1 MHINGDLFSLNNWK
15 INIEFCFMQRDLI
28 LTKDGSHTIA
38 VSGIPVRASTDGNVT
53 YHSIHGA
60 IQESMHVFI
69 NAGLKSLPV
78 SQNIHILEM
87 GFGSGLNAL
96 LTLIETEKTKQI
108 IHYTAIDLYPLE
120 ENEINTLNYCEQL
133 DRQDL
138 FPIFMQMHSCEWEK
152 DTRLSETF
160 YLHKTKQ
167 DLQDYKN
174 SGFCEVIYFDAFAP
188 RIQPELWTKNIFDK
202 MYSILNT
209 NGILVTYCSKGDV
222 RRNMMAAGF
231 TVEKMQGPPGKR
243 EMIKGRKLN
252 K

>member
-1 MHINGDLFSLNNWK
+1 M
-15 INIEFCFMQRDLI
+15 
-28 LTKDGSHTIA
+28 TAPA
-38 VSGIPVRASTDGNVT
+38 VTDMNVT

-60 IQESMHVFI
+60 IRESMHVFI
-69 NAGLKSLPV
+69 NAGLNSITPLEAV
-78 SQNIHILEM
+78 RCLNILEI
-87 GFGSGLNAL
+87 GFGTGLNAL
-96 LTLIETEKTKQI
+96 LTFIEAEKTKQI
-108 IHYTAIDLYPLE
+108 IHYTTIDLYPLE
-120 ENEINTLNYCEQL
+120 EDEITTLNYCKQL

-138 FPIFMQMHSCEWEK
+138 FPIFVQMHSCEWEK
-152 DTRLSETF
+152 DKRLSETF
-160 YLHKTKQ
+160 HLHKTKQ

-174 SGFCEVIYFDAFAP
+174 SEFYDLIYFDAFAP

-231 TVEKMQGPPGKR
+231 IVEKMKGPPGKR
-243 EMIKGRKLN
+243 EMIRGKKI

>member
-1 MHINGDLFSLNNWK
+1 MHINGNLLVQNNWK

-38 VSGIPVRASTDGNVT
+38 VTGMPGSVT

-69 NAGLKSLPV
+69 EAGLNSVRPLEATRGL
-78 SQNIHILEM
+78 NIFEI
-87 GFGSGLNAL
+87 GFGTGLNAL
-96 LTLIETEKTKQI
+96 LTYIEAEKTKQI
-108 IHYTAIDLYPLE
+108 IHYAAVDLYPLE
-120 ENEINTLNYCEQL
+120 ENEITTLNYCKQL
-133 DRQDL
+133 ERQDL
-138 FPIFMQMHSCEWEK
+138 FHIFLQMHSCEWER
-152 DTRLSETF
+152 DTQLSETF

-174 SGFCEVIYFDAFAP
+174 SGFYDLIYFDAFAP
-188 RIQPELWTKNIFDK
+188 NIQPELWTKNIFEK
-202 MYSILNT
+202 IYSILNT

-231 TVEKMQGPPGKR
+231 IVEKMEGPPGKR
-243 EMIKGRKLN
+243 EMIRARKMITDR
-252 K
+252 